1 MKKCIVKAIILCAA
15 LSVASPLLA
24 QTESE
29 IIVIEPLFEY
39 PVAPEEL
46 GDLTSRSDYIVTH
59 FWDNMDFNLKVAD
72 QNALNDAFG
81 VYASAMRY
89 ADSNTV
95 FSSIDSLL
103 KRLKENPTL
112 TLQMAKAAE
121 ELLYS
126 RRAPMWSDE
135 AYLPFLRAVDK
146 SKGISDTR
154 KMRFRDQLR
163 KLTATQRGVKAP
175 TFRYRSADTG
185 RYTDFKPESEYTL
198 IIFGDPECDDCRFA
212 KMKLGMAA
220 DLADMVE
227 DKRAEVLFIVPDVT
241 PGEEEA
247 VLSEIKGDLPN
258 GWQSGVGFGIVDIYD
273 LRSVP
278 SIYLLG
284 KRGALISKNV
294 DASTTLSILRD
305 KLEGAKADKKGE
317 KKGDKKG
324 SNKEGNK
331 KR

>member
-1 MKKCIVKAIILCAA
+1 
-15 LSVASPLLA
+15 
-24 QTESE
+24 
-29 IIVIEPLFEY
+29 
-39 PVAPEEL
+39 
-46 GDLTSRSDYIVTH
+46 
-59 FWDNMDFNLKVAD
+59 
-72 QNALNDAFG
+72 
-81 VYASAMRY
+81 
-89 ADSNTV
+89 
-95 FSSIDSLL
+95 
-103 KRLKENPTL
+103 
-112 TLQMAKAAE
+112 
-121 ELLYS
+121 
-126 RRAPMWSDE
+126 
-135 AYLPFLRAVDK
+135 
-146 SKGISDTR
+146 
-154 KMRFRDQLR
+154 
-163 KLTATQRGVKAP
+163 
-175 TFRYRSADTG
+175 
-185 RYTDFKPESEYTL
+185 
-198 IIFGDPECDDCRFA
+198 
-212 KMKLGMAA
+212 
-220 DLADMVE
+220 MVE

-258 GWQSGVGFGIVDIYD
+258 GWQSGVGFGIDDIYD